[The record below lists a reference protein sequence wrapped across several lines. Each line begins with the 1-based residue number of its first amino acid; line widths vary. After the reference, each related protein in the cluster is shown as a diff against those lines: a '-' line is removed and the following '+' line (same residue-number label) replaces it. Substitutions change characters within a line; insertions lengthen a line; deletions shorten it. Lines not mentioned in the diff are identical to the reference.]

1 MEILACAK
9 SVILMIP
16 RMNFAF
22 SAIILGLNF
31 LNLTQFSSHKIGD
44 YNSCNLE
51 NTKENCTKC
60 DNTKGRTLLSAS
72 PSECVCP
79 FGWFDPDAE

>member
-1 MEILACAK
+1 MAPDKVIAKNVTAIKREFSRVETLA
-9 SVILMIP
+9 SVKLAILMIT

-60 DNTKGRTLLSAS
+60 DNT
-72 PSECVCP
+72 
-79 FGWFDPDAE
+79 